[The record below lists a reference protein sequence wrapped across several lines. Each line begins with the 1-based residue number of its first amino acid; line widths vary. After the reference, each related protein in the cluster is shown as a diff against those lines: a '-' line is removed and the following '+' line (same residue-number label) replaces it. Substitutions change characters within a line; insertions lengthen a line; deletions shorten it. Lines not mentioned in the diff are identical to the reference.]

1 MGLYL
6 KARSYLDRVGSVSH
20 SNEHS
25 KNSFLKGISLLNKI
39 SNKEDLLTREEE
51 PLSESIIIRDEESE
65 VLESSIDSTPNEDS
79 SIPLEED
86 INSSD
91 SDTSVLKFPEEFA
104 SQTSIAIQENDEIE
118 LDINIDFYS
127 EYSDIED
134 EVIPLENIDDNVVQN
149 EEYEDEIS
157 PADTIELGSENEQ
170 TDENI
175 QEWEKDLSEENK
187 INEAEASDKE
197 DEIESESDSEKKL
210 DYYLVLNEITN
221 ELVQSSTFND
231 FYDNLLYSLEGQLGS
246 NYIIIVSSLDE
257 RFEEYEIISY
267 DGIVLTENINISI
280 ENESIQKIISHGSI
294 LESLNLNYNELNEDE
309 RKIFMLSPN
318 EVIAPIISQE
328 SLIGFVV
335 IGESNSGEK
344 YQTYDIEF
352 ITLLMNVSSNI
363 LVKMYN
369 QEKIQKELNEVNYK
383 KEKIELLNSFSS
395 EILKFKNYRD
405 LIDSFIDILRKF
417 EINEKVSVYAI
428 DSHNNYKLIYN
439 NEVEIS
445 ESNIILVDD
454 ILIKQIKS
462 KLTFQLINDSNEI
475 GRLKLG
481 SGSKIIFPLIE
492 EEQLIGLLVTSS
504 KINYENEI
512 FQALLKIVTGQL
524 SRIIVEERLLEYSFN
539 PLSKVEEMLKHELI
553 SAREKNE
560 SFTLYVIKIQNVG
573 RIINIL
579 GNEYFDQY
587 ATFIK
592 NTINSSILKSDTLSR
607 VGQSKFSIFL
617 RDKTAE
623 EFEEFQTAIKTK
635 LNEFQNPPR
644 DFKISIQI
652 FTLRFPEQSV
662 DLRKYIELI
671 EET

>member
-6 KARSYLDRVGSVSH
+6 KARSFRDQVGSLSH
-20 SNEHS
+20 FNELS
-25 KNSFLKGISLLNKI
+25 KSSFLKGVSLLKKI
-39 SNKEDLLTREEE
+39 SNKESLLTREEE
-51 PLSESIIIRDEESE
+51 PLSESIIVHNEDTE
-65 VLESSIDSTPNEDS
+65 VLEPSTGITSNLETS
-79 SIPLEED
+79 LPLEEE
-86 INSSD
+86 ISSTD
-91 SDTSVLKFPEEFA
+91 SDASYLKFPEEID
-104 SQTSIAIQENDEIE
+104 SQTIIVIQESDDIE
-118 LDINIDFYS
+118 LDININFYPEYS
-127 EYSDIED
+127 EKE
-134 EVIPLENIDDNVVQN
+134 EENPLLENNDENEVQSD
-149 EEYEDEIS
+149 EYEDDIS

-170 TDENI
+170 IDQNI

-187 INEAEASDKE
+187 INEAEAGQKE
-197 DEIESESDSEKKL
+197 DEVDSDIEKKL

-267 DGIVLTENINISI
+267 DGIELSENINISI
-280 ENESIQKIISHGSI
+280 ENESIQKIINHGSI
-294 LESLNLNYNELNEDE
+294 LESLSMDYKELNDDE

-318 EVIAPIISQE
+318 EIIAPIIYQE

-335 IGESNSGEK
+335 IGESNLGEK
-344 YQTYDIEF
+344 YQTYDLEF
-352 ITLLMNVSSNI
+352 ISLLMNVSSNI
-363 LVKMYN
+363 LMKMFN
-369 QEKIQKELNEVNYK
+369 QEKIQKDLNEVNYK
-383 KEKIELLNSFSS
+383 KEKIELLNSFSY
-395 EILKFKNYRD
+395 EILKFKKYGD
-405 LIDSFIDILRKF
+405 LIESFIDILRKF
-417 EINEKVSVYAI
+417 DINEKVSVYVI
-428 DSHNNYKLIYN
+428 DSETNYKLIYN
-439 NEVEIS
+439 NEVELS
-445 ESNIILVDD
+445 ETNIIPVDD
-454 ILIKQIKS
+454 ILIKQLKS

-475 GRLKLG
+475 ERLKLG
-481 SGSKIIFPLIE
+481 SGSKIVFPLIE
-492 EEQLIGLLVTSS
+492 EGQLLGLLVTSS

-539 PLSKVEEMLKHELI
+539 PLSKVEEMLKYELI

-587 ATFIK
+587 STFIR
-592 NTINSSILKSDTLSR
+592 NSINSCILQSDTLSK
-607 VGQSKFSIFL
+607 VGQSKYSIFL
-617 RDKTAE
+617 RDKTVE
-623 EFEEFQTAIKTK
+623 EFEEFQIAIKTK
-635 LNEFQNPPR
+635 LNDFKNPPR

-652 FTLRFPEQSV
+652 FTLRFPDQSV
-662 DLRKYIELI
+662 DLRKFIELI

>member
-6 KARSYLDRVGSVSH
+6 KARSYLDKVGSVSH
-20 SNEHS
+20 FNEHS
-25 KNSFLKGISLLNKI
+25 KSSFLKGISLLNKI
-39 SNKEDLLTREEE
+39 SNKEALLKIEEE

-65 VLESSIDSTPNEDS
+65 VLESSMDSTPNEDS
-79 SIPLEED
+79 SILLEED
-86 INSSD
+86 IDSTD
-91 SDTSVLKFPEEFA
+91 SDASFLKFPEEFD
-104 SQTSIAIQENDEIE
+104 SQTAIVIQENDYIE
-118 LDINIDFYS
+118 LDINIDFYP
-127 EYSDIED
+127 EYSEIED
-134 EVIPLENIDDNVVQN
+134 EVTPLENKDDNEVQN

-157 PADTIELGSENEQ
+157 PADTIELGSENEK

-175 QEWEKDLSEENK
+175 QEWEKDLSEEDK
-187 INEAEASDKE
+187 INESDAGDKE
-197 DEIESESDSEKKL
+197 DEVESDSEKKL

-280 ENESIQKIISHGSI
+280 ENESIQKIINHGNI
-294 LESLNLNYNELNEDE
+294 LESLSLDYKELNEDE

-318 EVIAPIISQE
+318 EIIAPIISQE

-335 IGESNSGEK
+335 IGESNSGDK

-395 EILKFKNYRD
+395 EILKFKNYKD
-405 LIDSFIDILRKF
+405 LIESFIDILRKF

-428 DSHNNYKLIYN
+428 DSYNNYKLIYN

-454 ILIKQIKS
+454 ILIKQLKS

-475 GRLKLG
+475 ERLKLG

-492 EEQLIGLLVTSS
+492 EERLIGLLVISS

-512 FQALLKIVTGQL
+512 FQALIKIVTGQL

-579 GNEYFDQY
+579 GNEYFDEY
-587 ATFIK
+587 STFIK

-617 RDKTAE
+617 RDKTVE

-652 FTLRFPEQSV
+652 FTLRFPDQSV

>member
-6 KARSYLDRVGSVSH
+6 KARSFLDQVGSVSH
-20 SNEHS
+20 FNEHS
-25 KNSFLKGISLLNKI
+25 KSSFLKGISLLNKI
-39 SNKEDLLTREEE
+39 SNKESLLTREEE
-51 PLSESIIIRDEESE
+51 PLSESIIIRHEESE
-65 VLESSIDSTPNEDS
+65 VLESSMDSTLNEDS
-79 SIPLEED
+79 TILLEED
-86 INSSD
+86 INSTD
-91 SDTSVLKFPEEFA
+91 SNASFLKFPEEFD
-104 SQTSIAIQENDEIE
+104 SQTAIVIQENDDIE

-127 EYSDIED
+127 EYSELED
-134 EVIPLENIDDNVVQN
+134 EVTPLENKDDNVVQN

-157 PADTIELGSENEQ
+157 PVDTIELGSENEQ

-175 QEWEKDLSEENK
+175 QEWEKDLSEEDK
-187 INEAEASDKE
+187 INEPEASDKE
-197 DEIESESDSEKKL
+197 DESDSEKKL

-267 DGIVLTENINISI
+267 DGIVLTENISISI
-280 ENESIQKIISHGSI
+280 ENESIQKIINHGNI
-294 LESLNLNYNELNEDE
+294 LESLSLDYKELNEDE

-318 EVIAPIISQE
+318 EIIAPIISQE

-335 IGESNSGEK
+335 IGESNSGDK

-405 LIDSFIDILRKF
+405 LIESFIDILRKF
-417 EINEKVSVYAI
+417 EINENVSVYAI
-428 DSHNNYKLIYN
+428 ESNNNYKLIYN
-439 NEVEIS
+439 NEVEIF

-454 ILIKQIKS
+454 ILIKQLKS

-512 FQALLKIVTGQL
+512 FQALLKIVTGQF

-592 NTINSSILKSDTLSR
+592 NTISSSILKSDTLSR

-617 RDKTAE
+617 RDKTVE

-652 FTLRFPEQSV
+652 FTLRFPDQSV

>member
-6 KARSYLDRVGSVSH
+6 KARSYLDRVGSVSQF
-20 SNEHS
+20 NEHS
-25 KNSFLKGISLLNKI
+25 KSRFLKGISLLNKI
-39 SNKEDLLTREEE
+39 SNKQDLLTREDE

-65 VLESSIDSTPNEDS
+65 VLESAIDSTPIESS
-79 SIPLEED
+79 SIPLEDD
-86 INSSD
+86 INSTDSYTSD
-91 SDTSVLKFPEEFA
+91 LTFPEEFA
-104 SQTSIAIQENDEIE
+104 SQTSIAIQENDDIE

-127 EYSDIED
+127 EYSDTED
-134 EVIPLENIDDNVVQN
+134 EITPLENIDDNVVQD

-170 TDENI
+170 IDENI

-187 INEAEASDKE
+187 IQEAEADHKE
-197 DEIESESDSEKKL
+197 DEVDSESDSEKKL

-280 ENESIQKIISHGSI
+280 ENESIQKIINHGSI

-309 RKIFMLSPN
+309 RKIFMLSLN
-318 EVIAPIISQE
+318 EIIAPIISQE

-417 EINEKVSVYAI
+417 EINEKVSVFAI

-454 ILIKQIKS
+454 VLIKQLKS

-481 SGSKIIFPLIE
+481 SGAKIIFPLIE
-492 EEQLIGLLVTSS
+492 EDQLLGLLVTSS

-592 NTINSSILKSDTLSR
+592 NTINSSILDSDTLSR

-617 RDKTAE
+617 RDKTVE

-652 FTLRFPEQSV
+652 FTLRFPDQSV

>member
-6 KARSYLDRVGSVSH
+6 KARSYLDKVGSLSH
-20 SNEHS
+20 FNEQS
-25 KNSFLKGISLLNKI
+25 KSSFLKGVSLLKKI
-39 SNKEDLLTREEE
+39 SNKEGLLTKEEE
-51 PLSESIIIRDEESE
+51 PPSESIIIHNEGSKVSETSVES
-65 VLESSIDSTPNEDS
+65 VPNEDS
-79 SIPLEED
+79 SIIEEAK
-86 INSSD
+86 NSTASED
-91 SDTSVLKFPEEFA
+91 LFLKIPDEYD
-104 SQTSIAIQENDEIE
+104 SQTTIVIQENDYIE
-118 LDINIDFYS
+118 LDINIDFYP
-127 EYSDIED
+127 EYSELED
-134 EVIPLENIDDNVVQN
+134 EKSLLENNEDNVVQN

-157 PADTIELGSENEQ
+157 PADTIELGSEEEH

-175 QEWEKDLSEENK
+175 QEWERDLSEEDK
-187 INEAEASDKE
+187 INEAEE
-197 DEIESESDSEKKL
+197 DEKENEVESDSDKKL

-267 DGIVLTENINISI
+267 DGIELTENINISI
-280 ENESIQKIISHGSI
+280 ENDSIQKIINNGSI
-294 LESLNLNYNELNEDE
+294 LESLSLNYKELNEDE
-309 RKIFMLSPN
+309 RKIFMLSSN
-318 EVIAPIISQE
+318 EIIAPIISQE

-335 IGESNSGEK
+335 IGESNTGEK

-363 LVKMYN
+363 LMKMYN

-395 EILKFKNYRD
+395 EILKFKNYKD
-405 LIDSFIDILRKF
+405 LIDSFIGILRKF
-417 EINEKVSVYAI
+417 EINENVSVYAI
-428 DSHNNYKLIYN
+428 DSNDNYKLIYN
-439 NEVEIS
+439 NEVEKF
-445 ESNIILVDD
+445 EENIILVDD
-454 ILIKQIKS
+454 ILIKQLKM
-462 KLTFQLINDSNEI
+462 KLMFQLINDSNEI
-475 GRLKLG
+475 ARLKFG
-481 SGSKIIFPLIE
+481 SGSKIVFPLIE
-492 EEQLIGLLVTSS
+492 EDQLIGLLVTSS
-504 KINYENEI
+504 KINNENEI

-579 GNEYFDQY
+579 GSDYFDQY

-592 NTINSSILKSDTLSR
+592 NTINSCILISDTFSR
-607 VGQSKFSIFL
+607 VGQSKFCLFL
-617 RDKTAE
+617 RDKTVE
-623 EFEEFQTAIKTK
+623 EFEEFQIAIKTK
-635 LNEFQNPPR
+635 LNDFKNPPR

-652 FTLRFPEQSV
+652 FTLRFPDQSV

>member
-6 KARSYLDRVGSVSH
+6 KARSYLDQVGSLSH
-20 SNEHS
+20 FNEQSKSN
-25 KNSFLKGISLLNKI
+25 FLKGVSLLKKI
-39 SNKEDLLTREEE
+39 SNNEGSLTREEE
-51 PLSESIIIRDEESE
+51 QPLSESIIIHEEGSE
-65 VLESSIDSTPNEDS
+65 ELESTLDSIPNTEVAT
-79 SIPLEED
+79 PLEED
-86 INSSD
+86 RNLTDI
-91 SDTSVLKFPEEFA
+91 DTSFLKFPEEFDIQSA
-104 SQTSIAIQENDEIE
+104 VVIQEDDDIE
-118 LDINIDFYS
+118 LDINIDFYP
-127 EYSDIED
+127 EYSEIED
-134 EVIPLENIDDNVVQN
+134 ENPPLENHDDNVVQN

-157 PADTIELGSENEQ
+157 PADTIELGSDTEQ
-170 TDENI
+170 IDENI
-175 QEWEKDLSEENK
+175 QEWEKDLSEEDK
-187 INEAEASDKE
+187 INEAEVLEKE
-197 DEIESESDSEKKL
+197 DDLESDSEKKL

-267 DGIVLTENINISI
+267 DGIELTENINISI
-280 ENESIQKIISHGSI
+280 ENESIQKIIKNGNI
-294 LESLNLNYNELNEDE
+294 LESLSLNYKELNEDE

-318 EVIAPIISQE
+318 EIIAPIISQE
-328 SLIGFVV
+328 NLIGFVV

-344 YQTYDIEF
+344 YQTFDIEF

-363 LVKMYN
+363 LMKMYN

-428 DSHNNYKLIYN
+428 DSSNNYKLIYN

-445 ESNIILVDD
+445 ETNIILVDD
-454 ILIKQIKS
+454 ILIKQLKT
-462 KLTFQLINDSNEI
+462 KLMYQLINDSNEI
-475 GRLKLG
+475 ARLKFG
-481 SGSKIIFPLIE
+481 SGSKIVFPLIE
-492 EEQLIGLLVTSS
+492 EDQLIGLLVTSS
-504 KINYENEI
+504 KINNENEI

-579 GNEYFDQY
+579 GNDYFDQY

-592 NTINSSILKSDTLSR
+592 NTINSCILKSDTLSR

-617 RDKTAE
+617 RDKTVE
-623 EFEEFQTAIKTK
+623 EFEEFQIAIKTK
-635 LNEFQNPPR
+635 LNDFQNPPR

-652 FTLRFPEQSV
+652 FTLRFPDQSV